1 MTLRELSA
9 AFGLTHPDSVRN
21 LIRRAD
27 RALLGSRML
36 RGEIEA
42 IRHRLPKT
50 GPDPAKPPPPPNN
63 RKTALTPRSPCRY
76 RKMQKTVYRVRT
88 QWTMEGR
95 LALDLLRERQ
105 AQGRAETTKALHKAR
120 AG

>member
-9 AFGLTHPDSVRN
+9 AFGLTHPDSVHN

-50 GPDPAKPPPPPNN
+50 EN
-63 RKTALTPRSPCRY
+63 RP
-76 RKMQKTVYRVRT
+76 
-88 QWTMEGR
+88 
-95 LALDLLRERQ
+95 
-105 AQGRAETTKALHKAR
+105 
-120 AG
+120 